1 MASTYSKLKIELIG
15 TGEQTGTWGTT
26 TNNNL
31 GSSSAGVYQGL
42 EQAIVGMA
50 TLETAD
56 FTANSYTLPYNDDNN
71 AQDFRALVLNI
82 TATLS
87 GAGTVIVPT
96 MQKPY
101 IVMNNSSG
109 GYAVT
114 VKTVSGTGIS
124 VPNGKTM
131 WVYNNGTD
139 VVTAIDN
146 LPSGAT
152 VGGSSIGTVTS
163 VAVSGGTTGLTT
175 SGGPITTSGT
185 VTLAGT
191 LAAANGGTGRTSL
204 TSNNVILGAG
214 TSAVGFVAPGT
225 SGNVLTSNGTTW
237 VSSAPAGGGGGAV
250 VQSLTFVKS
259 SGQSFTTTSEVS
271 ITGWSSTPSITIS
284 SASNRARATLY
295 IPLYMAATSGQL
307 VSTQIRIKSGG
318 TEYGRA
324 YPIFDGGVGAT
335 VSLSQTI
342 VGELSAGSGTKTF
355 DITVQNNANVN
366 TDINTG
372 GEPVYLILEEIAP

>member
-15 TGEQTGTWGTT
+15 TGEQTGTWGAT

-56 FTANSYTLPYNDDNN
+56 FTANSYTLTYNDDNS

-114 VKTVSGTGIS
+114 VKTSAGTGVS
-124 VPNGKTM
+124 VPNGSKILLYTD
-131 WVYNNGTD
+131 GT
-139 VVTAIDN
+139 N
-146 LPSGAT
+146 
-152 VGGSSIGTVTS
+152 VTS
-163 VAVSGGTTGLTT
+163 AVTHLTSLTLASALPIASGGTGSTSTT
-175 SGGPITTSGT
+175 YCNLASN
-185 VTLAGT
+185 VTGT
-191 LAAANGGTGRTSL
+191 LPVANGGTGRTSL

-214 TSAVGFVAPGT
+214 TSQVGFVAPGT

-237 VSSAPAGGGGGAV
+237 VSSPAAGGGGAV
-250 VQSLTFVKS
+250 VQSLTFVKT
-259 SGQSFTTTSEVS
+259 SGQTFSTTSEVS
-271 ITGWSSTPSITIS
+271 ITGWSATPSITIS

-295 IPLYMAATSGQL
+295 IPLYMAATSGQI
-307 VSTQIRIKSGG
+307 VSTQVRIKSGG
-318 TEYGRA
+318 TEYARA

-342 VGELSAGSGTKTF
+342 VGELSASSGTKTF
-355 DITVQNNANVN
+355 DITVQNNANVV
-366 TDINTG
+366 TDLNTG

>member
-56 FTANSYTLPYNDDNN
+56 FTANSYTLPYNDDNS

-114 VKTVSGTGIS
+114 VKTALGTGIS

-237 VSSAPAGGGGGAV
+237 VSSAPAGGGGGAIT
-250 VQSLTFVKS
+250 QSLTFTKS
-259 SGQSFTTTSEVS
+259 AGQTFSTSSEVS
-271 ITGWSSTPSITIS
+271 VSSWSATPSITIS

-295 IPLYMAATSGQL
+295 IPLYITATSGTTTA
-307 VSTQIRIKSGG
+307 VIVRIKSGG
-318 TEYGRA
+318 TEYGVA
-324 YPIFDGGVGAT
+324 YPLVDSQGGTWAT
-335 VSLSQTI
+335 TVTLI
-342 VGELSAGSGTKTF
+342 AELSASSGTKTF
-355 DITVQNNANVN
+355 DVTLQNASANIQ
-366 TDINTG
+366 TEINLSSGPT
-372 GEPVYLILEEIAP
+372 YLILEEIAP